1 MNTKIWVVLLV
12 VCIIIV
18 TGVTCITVLGNKK
31 GVTNIVENPLEGVV
45 LEIKENTVSNTGLTL
60 IIKNVA
66 SNNYAWGSAYLV
78 EKAISSSWE
87 PVPDILDGNY
97 AWTSE
102 LRILQGHSITELD
115 IDWGWLHGE
124 LSPGHYRVIKD
135 FAYMMSEYTNGNYYP
150 IPVEF
155 IID

>member
-1 MNTKIWVVLLV
+1 MNTKVWVVLLV
-12 VCIIIV
+12 VCITLV
-18 TGVTCITVLGNKK
+18 AGAACITVMDNKEEAA
-31 GVTNIVENPLEGVV
+31 NIVENPLEGVI

-60 IIKNVA
+60 IINNVA
-66 SNNYAWGSAYLV
+66 PNNYAWGSDYLV

-97 AWTSE
+97 CWTSE
-102 LRILQGHSITELD
+102 LRILQGNSITELE

-135 FAYMMSEYTNGNYYP
+135 FAYMMSEFTNGNYYP

-155 IID
+155 TID